1 MTSNSLLT
9 GFTCILIIQFFS
21 TFIINLLGVTFPP
34 ALLGMIIMTFILIFK
49 VLNINII
56 EDACT
61 LLLEKMGMLFVPAG
75 VSIILYKDI
84 ILRESVAIFAT
95 IIITTIIVMVV
106 TGLTLDFLLKR
117 SEKQNH
123 D

>member
-1 MTSNSLLT
+1 MTSNSLLI

-21 TFIINLLGVTFPP
+21 AFIINLLGVTFPP
-34 ALLGMIIMTFILIFK
+34 ALLGMIIMTLILLFK
-49 VLNINII
+49 WPSIDTV
-56 EDACT
+56 EDSCT

-95 IIITTIIVMVV
+95 IIITSIIVMVV

-123 D
+123 E